1 MHTPSP
7 YDPGGWGQNSKFL
20 ANILPADPSPPLP
33 ILGMGSI
40 GQNSTF
46 SEHDHVEYQI
56 KRNNKCSN
64 LVANSKPADPPP
76 PPVPRGLKVK
86 IQLFQN
92 MVMLHNKLKEMEYRA
107 HAYTYYHPLNLWV
120 ALKVKKSVCSH
131 VAYQIKGKE
140 VWTNIEANTLTI
152 HTPLTDWRNEIYVC
166 AL

>member
-1 MHTPSP
+1 MTLGDGVKIQNFSQIFCPLTPHP
-7 YDPGGWGQNSKFL
+7 P
-20 ANILPADPSPPLP
+20 PPPLQT
-33 ILGMGSI
+33 LGMGSI

-76 PPVPRGLKVK
+76 QPVPRGLKVK

-107 HAYTYYHPLNLWV
+107 HAYTYYLPLNLWV
-120 ALKVKKSVCSH
+120 EL
-131 VAYQIKGKE
+131 KGKKNLC
-140 VWTNIEANTLTI
+140 VVMLHIKLRGKKYGLT
-152 HTPLTDWRNEIYVC
+152 
-166 AL
+166 